1 MAESV
6 RNRQVASMIQ
16 KALGEIFLRET
27 SRLFGRVMIT
37 ITEVRISDDRGLAK
51 VYLSFMLNE
60 NKAAMLESIKRQK
73 GKIRG
78 LLGNRVGK
86 KLRRV
91 PDLQFY
97 VDDSVAQAMRISQL
111 LDELNLPTDAE
122 DLQEEV

>member
-1 MAESV
+1 MAEAV

-16 KALGEIFLRET
+16 KALGEIFLQET
-27 SRLFGRVMIT
+27 PRLFGRAMIT
-37 ITEVRISDDRGLAK
+37 ITAVRISDDRALAK
-51 VYLSFMLNE
+51 VYLSFMLSE
-60 NKAAMLESIKRQK
+60 NKAAMLESIERRK

-91 PDLQFY
+91 PHLKFY
-97 VDDSVAQAMRISQL
+97 VDDSVAQAMRINQL
-111 LDELNLPTDAE
+111 LDELDLPTDTE

>member
-6 RNRQVASMIQ
+6 RNRQVASMIK
-16 KALGEIFLRET
+16 KALGEIFLQKAP
-27 SRLFGRVMIT
+27 RLFGRVMIT

-51 VYLSFMLNE
+51 VYLSFMLDE
-60 NKAAMLESIKRQK
+60 NKAAMLESIERKK

-97 VDDSVAQAMRISQL
+97 VDDSVAQAIRINQL
-111 LDELNLPTDAE
+111 LDELDLPTDTE